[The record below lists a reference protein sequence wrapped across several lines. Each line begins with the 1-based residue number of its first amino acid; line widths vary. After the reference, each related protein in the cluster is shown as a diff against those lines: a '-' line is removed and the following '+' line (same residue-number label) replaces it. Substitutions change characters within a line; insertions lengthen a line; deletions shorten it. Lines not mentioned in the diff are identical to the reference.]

1 MKYGEK
7 VLIMGKFNSL
17 KLWNLTL
24 IMKDLIMEL
33 NERFK
38 VDYCYQKLLSKI
50 NAGRLLLIVTRG
62 VYFDNLKILIH
73 KNKRSKWAKQI
84 CNAKYCQISKFILE
98 PLLLR
103 TFENSATRAKMSKR
117 EERLDLSCASTAGGL
132 FYDATRAVGFTS
144 DIAGI

>member
-24 IMKDLIMEL
+24 VMKDLIMEL

-38 VDYCYQKLLSKI
+38 IDYCYQKLLSKI

-62 VYFDNLKILIH
+62 VYCDE
-73 KNKRSKWAKQI
+73 QT
-84 CNAKYCQISKFILE
+84 KYRI
-98 PLLLR
+98 
-103 TFENSATRAKMSKR
+103 
-117 EERLDLSCASTAGGL
+117 
-132 FYDATRAVGFTS
+132 
-144 DIAGI
+144 